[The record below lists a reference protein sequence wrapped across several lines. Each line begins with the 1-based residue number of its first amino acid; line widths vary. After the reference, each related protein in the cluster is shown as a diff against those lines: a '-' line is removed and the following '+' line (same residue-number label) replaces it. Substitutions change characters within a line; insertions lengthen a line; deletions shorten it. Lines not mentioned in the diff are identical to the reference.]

1 MKLKGYSYTLT
12 RYIVFT
18 VLLFPFLSAASGQ
31 DVKVRIKAPETV
43 LTGEQFKV
51 EYVIESDNPVKDPV
65 IIKNMEGFNILY
77 GPSLSTSRAVT
88 FRNGKRLAVYISTST
103 YYLEAQREGKFDLPR
118 AEIEVNG
125 KRYKPDTFKVNVKSI
140 DSVTGDIDA
149 FVKVTT
155 SKSNVSMNDTLMLT
169 YRLYTTKEI
178 SRIKSVN
185 FPNIRD
191 FYYDN
196 ITRSRQQ
203 FSEEEI
209 NGQKYKV
216 ADLRVL
222 MLQPRREGR
231 IVIPEG
237 RVVVEYAT
245 PTGRQQRD
253 IWGEVYD
260 ETIRTDKALIMD
272 SVEIRVHN
280 FIEI

>member
-1 MKLKGYSYTLT
+1 MKLKGHSHTST
-12 RYIVFT
+12 RYIVFI
-18 VLLFPFLSAASGQ
+18 VLLFPFLSAVFGQ

-43 LTGEQFKV
+43 LTGEQFKA
-51 EYVIESDNPVKDPV
+51 EYVIESESPVKDPV

-88 FRNGKRLAVYISTST
+88 FRNGKRIAVYVSTST
-103 YYLEAQREGKFDLPR
+103 YYLEAQQKGKFDLPR
-118 AEIEVNG
+118 AEIIVNG
-125 KRYKPDTFKVNVKSI
+125 KRYKPDAFSVNVKST
-140 DSVTGDIDA
+140 DSMTEDIDA
-149 FVKVTT
+149 FIKVTA
-155 SKSNVSMNDTLMLT
+155 SKSNVSLNDTLMLT
-169 YRLYTTKEI
+169 YRLYTTKDI

-216 ADLRVL
+216 ADLRIL

-237 RVVVEYAT
+237 HVVVEYTT
-245 PTGRQQRD
+245 PTGRRQRD
-253 IWGEVYD
+253 IWGDVYD
-260 ETIRTDKALIMD
+260 ETIKTDKMLKMD